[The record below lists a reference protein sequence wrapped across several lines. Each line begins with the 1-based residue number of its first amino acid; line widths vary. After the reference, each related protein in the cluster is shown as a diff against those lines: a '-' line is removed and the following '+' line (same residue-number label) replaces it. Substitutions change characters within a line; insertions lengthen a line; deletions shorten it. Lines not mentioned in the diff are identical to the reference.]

1 MRLVQSKEKMKIR
14 FKTSI
19 PLRNLVGVILLV
31 CGLQLYG
38 QQTASGAEDKAKP
51 ATYITFD
58 PAGSVS
64 INIQAVAINPA
75 GAITGYYYDANQV
88 YHGFLRARDGT
99 PHHVGRS
106 RSWHSWHSLLPPKA
120 LSPPA

>member
-1 MRLVQSKEKMKIR
+1 MRQDPSK
-14 FKTSI
+14 
-19 PLRNLVGVILLV
+19 
-31 CGLQLYG
+31 
-38 QQTASGAEDKAKP
+38 
-51 ATYITFD
+51 YITFL
-58 PAGSVS
+58 PTGCVY
-64 INIQAVAINPA
+64 ILTMAINPA

-106 RSWHSWHSLLPPKA
+106 RSWHSLLPPKA